1 MWKFI
6 STFLHLKNLQV
17 NGFSYLCSEMMDIQE
32 LRKENIARLALRL
45 AGHPDAPFLLRQVE
59 GWQRLSVKVPSWAA
73 VDDLHYPH
81 RLALEQCSG
90 EVAARYKAELVKRLF
105 PDGAE
110 SMADLTGGLGVDFS
124 FVAPHFKRAAYVERQ
139 EELCN
144 LAIHNFPLLGLHHAL
159 VHHTDGIEYLH
170 QMQAVDLLFLDPAR
184 RDAVGRKTVLLE
196 DCEPNVVAL
205 LPLLQKKSK
214 VCILKLSTM
223 LDLHQALASLKCVT
237 EVHVVGE
244 RGECKD
250 LLLVLRSDCNNTPM
264 PTVIYCADDA
274 HRFSFTAE
282 AEAEATPC
290 YTAVL
295 EKYLYEP
302 SATVLKAG
310 AFKQIAVHFN
320 LKKLHPNS
328 HLYTSN
334 TLHTDFPGRACT
346 VERTC
351 GFSKRELKD
360 FCAGVT
366 QANLTVR
373 NFPATVADLRKRLKL
388 REGGATYWFATTLS
402 DDSHCLIACKKVD
415 A

>member
-1 MWKFI
+1 M
-6 STFLHLKNLQV
+6 
-17 NGFSYLCSEMMDIQE
+17 NGFSYLCSEMMNIQE

-45 AGHPDAPFLLRQVE
+45 TGHPDASFLLRQVE

-73 VDDLHYPH
+73 VEDLHYPH

-90 EVAARYKAELVKRLF
+90 EAAARYKAALVKRLF
-105 PDGAE
+105 PDGGE
-110 SMADLTGGLGVDFS
+110 KMADLTGGLGVDFS
-124 FVAPHFKRAAYVERQ
+124 FVAPQFKHAAYVERQ
-139 EELCN
+139 EELCT
-144 LAIHNFPLLGLHHAL
+144 LATHNFPLLGLHHASI
-159 VHHTDGIEYLH
+159 HHTDGIEYLR
-170 QMQAVDLLFLDPAR
+170 QMQQVDLLFLDPAR

-196 DCEPNVVAL
+196 DCEPNVVEL
-205 LPLLQKKSK
+205 LPLLLEKSK

-223 LDLHQALASLKCVT
+223 LDLHQALASLQNVA

-250 LLLVLRSDCNNTPM
+250 LLLVLRADYNKM
-264 PTVIYCADDA
+264 PASTVIYCADDA
-274 HRFSFTAE
+274 HRFSFTAAEE
-282 AEAEATPC
+282 ATATPC
-290 YTAVL
+290 YAARL
-295 EKYLYEP
+295 ETYLYEP

-310 AFKQIAVHFN
+310 AFKQIAVHFD

-328 HLYTSN
+328 HLYTSD
-334 TLHTDFPGRACT
+334 TLHADFPGRVFT

-351 GFSKRELKD
+351 GFGKRELKD
-360 FCAGVT
+360 FCADVT

-388 REGGATYWFATTLS
+388 REGGTEYWFATTLS
-402 DDSHCLIACKKVD
+402 DDAHCLIACKKVD